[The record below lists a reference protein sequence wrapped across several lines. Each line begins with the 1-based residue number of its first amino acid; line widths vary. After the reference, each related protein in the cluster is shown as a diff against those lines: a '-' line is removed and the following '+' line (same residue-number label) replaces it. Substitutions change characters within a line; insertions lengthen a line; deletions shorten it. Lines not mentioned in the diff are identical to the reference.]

1 MAILT
6 KAGCTYLGGLGS
18 TKLYVLLTAW
28 LDGPPRRSADLG
40 QCLLGFLREHARRL
54 PAFAAAGE
62 VEADLSTVRG
72 ADCQAQVRVRVRV
85 RG

>member
-1 MAILT
+1 MALLTMAILT

-62 VEADLSTVRG
+62 VEADLST
-72 ADCQAQVRVRVRV
+72 
-85 RG
+85 